1 METPFKF
8 GKVVTE
14 LEFTNRTKE
23 IRHLQ
28 NNFQAGT
35 NTILIS
41 PRRWGKSSLVKKAA
55 ALLQKKNKKILF
67 CMIDLFNIRSEE
79 QFYQLLAENLIKISS
94 TKWEDRI
101 ETTKN
106 FIGRFIPKLSYT
118 FDNLNEFSI
127 SLDWQEV
134 IKNPDDIINLAE
146 RIAVN
151 KKIRIVVCIDEFQNI
166 NVFDDPLAFQKK
178 LRANWQNHQSAS
190 YCLYGS
196 KRNMM
201 TELFA
206 SASMPFYKFGDIFF
220 LEKIELKEWES
231 FIVKRFKDTDKII
244 STEAASLIATSVE
257 LHPYY
262 TQQLAQQSWFLT
274 EKICNNEVVLKALDN
289 IILQLSLLFQNLTDS
304 LTSTQIN
311 FLKALL
317 DEEKQMSSRDTL
329 EKYQLG
335 TSANII
341 RIKEALIN
349 KEIID
354 TSGSEIILLD
364 PIYKHWLKKYYFL
377 KR

>member
-1 METPFKF
+1 MDTPFKF

-14 LEFTNRTKE
+14 VEFTNRIKE
-23 IRHLQ
+23 IRQLH
-28 NNFQAGT
+28 NNFQSGT

-79 QFYQLLAENLIKISS
+79 QFYQLLAENLIKISA

-118 FDNLNEFSI
+118 FDNINEFSI
-127 SLDWQEV
+127 SLDWKEV

-146 RIAVN
+146 NIAV
-151 KKIRIVVCIDEFQNI
+151 KKRLKIVVCIDEFQNI

-201 TELFA
+201 TELFS
-206 SASMPFYKFGDIFF
+206 SASMPFYKFGDIIF
-220 LEKIELKEWES
+220 LQKIELKDWES

-244 STEAASLIATSVE
+244 STEAASIIATSVE

-262 TQQLAQQSWFLT
+262 SQQLAQQSWLLT
-274 EKICNNEVVLKALDN
+274 EKICSDEVVLKALDN
-289 IILQLSLLFQNLTDS
+289 ITLQLSLLFQNLTDS
-304 LTSTQIN
+304 LSSTQIN

-317 DEEKQMSSRDTL
+317 GEEKQMSSKDTL

-354 TSGSEIILLD
+354 TSGAEILILD
-364 PIYKHWLKKYYFL
+364 PIYKHWLKKYYFI
-377 KR
+377 